1 MTRLPVALALALAAA
16 AAAGAAEL
24 ESEHEKF
31 SYAIGLQITQSLIR
45 QGIEVHA
52 EAFHL
57 AVDDALEGR
66 TPRLAPDELAAVVAE
81 REQRASGD
89 LRERAK
95 ANLQR
100 GREFL
105 EKNAE
110 REDVQVMESGLQFR
124 IIREGDGPRP
134 KPGDTVRVHYT
145 GALIDGREFDSSYRR
160 KEPAIVA
167 LDDVIAGWAE
177 ALELMQ
183 VGAMWQL
190 YVPPDLAYGVSGA
203 GGAIGPNETLIF
215 DLELL
220 EIIR

>member
-24 ESEHEKF
+24 ENEHEKF

-45 QGIEVHA
+45 QGIEIDA

-134 KPGDTVRVHYT
+134 KPGATVRVHYT